1 MKASSLNSQLPL
13 KKTNHSGNNSDDE
26 SRSNH
31 KKKLLKKKRYLPYS
45 QIKCIDLKHIVNVSD
60 IWFIN

>member
-1 MKASSLNSQLPL
+1 MKASSLSSQLPL
-13 KKTNHSGNNSDDE
+13 KKNNHSGNNSDEE

-45 QIKCIDLKHIVNVSD
+45 QIKSIDLKHIVNVSD